1 MDTILAGQ
9 LIYTNVEAAQS
20 PRGRA
25 GFQALFATEGR
36 VREEDKVEAA
46 HRFFYRPRP
55 GDEEPP
61 KRLFYQAADGRLVI
75 AQIVP
80 LPEPDAANRTGRLFA
95 HALVLAPQDF
105 ARLNNDP
112 LRVLRSFPFMT
123 TVEEAFSAGDAAGGI
138 APAALAAPETVEM
151 PPQVL
156 ARWDSIEPKQRRDL
170 LLLAH
175 QRATGALEENG
186 LGLCGSAE
194 ATLELIEGL
203 LLQMPALLRARCGF
217 DTVFTGGDLHRTPYW
232 AVGLPDASGRNS
244 RLWMFDL
251 ERGEFVRSV
260 DASPRTTHE
269 HWLESRASEPLA
281 SLAQRA
287 AQVYGMARRFDGE
300 APTEPPRQ
308 GAPGTD
314 PFQPEDEAAFH
325 ELRGYGGVSLDRALR
340 SRLAA
345 QVGPLANALA
355 PQALEW
361 AHSKGSEALLIS
373 ERGFPEPQLAA
384 WVREMCD
391 HRQSGWSR
399 EEAAEVAR
407 FARNVGDR
415 ALLLKGLCFAQDW
428 ERLEAELGESRES
441 DFQEFARWALGG
453 LSFEVEWTAHAEGR
467 EFEFGP
473 RLRLHPAMQGA
484 TPLLASLLGMT
495 AAMGGQRPPASSGNA
510 WAARIPLLKR
520 SEAPAEAP
528 SQAPPRIRPAR
539 WLWLM
544 DEMWRRTSSPRS
556 SPPDSAAP
564 PAGEDRPPKHY

>member
-25 GFQALFATEGR
+25 GFQALFATDDR

-55 GDEEPP
+55 GDEEPR
-61 KRLFYQAADGRLVI
+61 KRLFYQAADGRVVI

-80 LPEPDAANRTGRLFA
+80 LPEPDAANRMGRLFA
-95 HALVLAPQDF
+95 HALVLTPQDF
-105 ARLNNDP
+105 ARLNNNP
-112 LRVLRSFPFMT
+112 LRILRSFPFMT
-123 TVEEAFSAGDAAGGI
+123 TLDEAFSAGDAAGGL
-138 APAALAAPETVEM
+138 APATLLAPQTIEM

-156 ARWDSIEPKQRRDL
+156 ARWDLIEPKQRRDL

-186 LGLCGSAE
+186 LGLCGPTE
-194 ATLELIEGL
+194 AALELIEGL

-260 DASPRTTHE
+260 DALPRTTHE
-269 HWLESRASEPLA
+269 RWLEGRAAEPLT

-300 APTEPPRQ
+300 APAEAAGQ
-308 GAPGTD
+308 GAPGAD
-314 PFQPEDEAAFH
+314 PFKPEDEAAFH

-340 SRLAA
+340 SRLDIQA
-345 QVGPLANALA
+345 GPLANALA

-361 AHSKGSEALLIS
+361 ALSKGSAALLIS

-407 FARNVGDR
+407 FAGSVGDR

-428 ERLEAELGESRES
+428 EWLEVELGESREA

-473 RLRLHPAMQGA
+473 RLRLHPATQGA
-484 TPLLASLLGMT
+484 MPLLASLLGMT
-495 AAMGGQRPPASSGNA
+495 ATMGGPRPSAPSGNG
-510 WAARIPLLKR
+510 WASRIPLLKR
-520 SEAPAEAP
+520 GEAPAEVLG
-528 SQAPPRIRPAR
+528 QAPPRIRPSR

-544 DEMWRRTSSPRS
+544 DEMWRRTSAARS
-556 SPPDSAAP
+556 SPPDPSEP
-564 PAGEDRPPKHY
+564 PAGETRPPKHY